1 MSVFNEDK
9 TKVIT
14 HMISE
19 KKTKIGAIIVERPRI
34 CCIDLTKS
42 DFDSLKDEGFNL
54 YQGTLG
60 ATMEIP
66 NKLRNDYA
74 YILHDYDLPI
84 NLHEYDILI
93 LDLTNEQKKEYK
105 KEEHI
110 STDTKQKNVVKLT
123 CSYPTTVFD
132 PRPLTSSFLAS
143 SVSTIRGRKFLQII
157 FACQSYDIEYEIVNI
172 NVININIITLVL
184 ICILCL

>member
-60 ATMEIP
+60 ATMEM
-66 NKLRNDYA
+66 KLF
-74 YILHDYDLPI
+74 
-84 NLHEYDILI
+84 
-93 LDLTNEQKKEYK
+93 
-105 KEEHI
+105 
-110 STDTKQKNVVKLT
+110 KLLFF
-123 CSYPTTVFD
+123 C
-132 PRPLTSSFLAS
+132 
-143 SVSTIRGRKFLQII
+143 
-157 FACQSYDIEYEIVNI
+157 
-172 NVININIITLVL
+172 
-184 ICILCL
+184 